1 MEDLF
6 TCVINCNSYYVE
18 YCTLNNDLLTPTD
31 KRYNDDEY
39 CSSFLEHKY
48 QFLKEEDSFSSHP
61 HPGHQD
67 EVMEEHTHS
76 DTASCVLCPV
86 NTSHKHHQ
94 EQYHGQRQ
102 LYMKLGHIF
111 RTEFSGKRTKYLF
124 QAEYMYIFLY
134 IHCIDFTFQLT

>member
-67 EVMEEHTHS
+67 EVVEEHTHS
-76 DTASCVLCPV
+76 DAASCVLCPV

-94 EQYHGQRQ
+94 EQYHGQCQ

-111 RTEFSGKRTKYLF
+111 STEFSMRIN
-124 QAEYMYIFLY
+124 AN
-134 IHCIDFTFQLT
+134 